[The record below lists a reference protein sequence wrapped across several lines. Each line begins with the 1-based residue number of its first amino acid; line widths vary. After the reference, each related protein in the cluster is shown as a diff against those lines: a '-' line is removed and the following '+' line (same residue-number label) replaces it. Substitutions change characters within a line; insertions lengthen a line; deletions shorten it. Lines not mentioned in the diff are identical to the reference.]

1 MKYNTLETS
10 SYNGNSNLK
19 RKGTPIEFSNDMV
32 SEYLKC
38 ASDPI
43 YFAEKYI
50 QIVHVD
56 HGLIPIKMYDYQKE
70 IALAITNN
78 RRVTVNTSRQAGK
91 CVSINTPIRLR
102 NKTTGEI
109 VSMTIGELYE
119 QVASANADKE
129 A

>member
-1 MKYNTLETS
+1 MNQANDKG
-10 SYNGNSNLK
+10 YNGNVNLK
-19 RKGTPIEFSNDMV
+19 RKGTPIQFSPEMVQEF
-32 SEYLKC
+32 LKC
-38 ASDPI
+38 ATDPI

-56 HGLIPIKMYDYQKE
+56 HGLIPIKMYDYQRD
-70 IALAITNN
+70 IAEAITNN

-102 NKTTGEI
+102 NKTTGEM

-119 QVASANADKE
+119 QVISANAAKE
-129 A
+129 T

>member
-1 MKYNTLETS
+1 MNQVSDKG
-10 SYNGNSNLK
+10 YNGNVNLK
-19 RKGTPIEFSNDMV
+19 RKGTPIQFSPEMVQEF
-32 SEYLKC
+32 LKC
-38 ASDPI
+38 ATDPI

-56 HGLIPIKMYDYQKE
+56 HGLIPIKMYDYQRE
-70 IALAITNN
+70 IAEAITNN

-102 NKTTGEI
+102 NKTTGEM

-119 QVASANADKE
+119 QVISANAAKE
-129 A
+129 T

>member
-1 MKYNTLETS
+1 MNQASDKG
-10 SYNGNSNLK
+10 YNGNVNLK
-19 RKGTPIEFSNDMV
+19 RKGTPIQFSPEMVQEF
-32 SEYLKC
+32 LKC
-38 ASDPI
+38 ATDPI

-56 HGLIPIKMYDYQKE
+56 HGLIPIKMYDYQRE
-70 IALAITNN
+70 IAEAITNN

-102 NKTTGEI
+102 NKTTGEM

-119 QVASANADKE
+119 QVISANAAKE
-129 A
+129 T

>member
-1 MKYNTLETS
+1 MNQVSDKG
-10 SYNGNSNLK
+10 YNGNVNLK
-19 RKGTPIEFSNDMV
+19 RKGTPIQFSPEMVQEF
-32 SEYLKC
+32 LKC
-38 ASDPI
+38 ATDPI

-56 HGLIPIKMYDYQKE
+56 HGLIPIKMYDYQRE
-70 IALAITNN
+70 IAEAITDN

-102 NKTTGEI
+102 NKTTGEM

-119 QVASANADKE
+119 QVISANAAKE
-129 A
+129 T

>member
-1 MKYNTLETS
+1 MNQASDKG
-10 SYNGNSNLK
+10 YNGNVNLK
-19 RKGTPIEFSNDMV
+19 RKGTPIQFSPEMVQEF
-32 SEYLKC
+32 LKC
-38 ASDPI
+38 ATDPI

-56 HGLIPIKMYDYQKE
+56 HGLIPIKMYDYQRE
-70 IALAITNN
+70 IAEAITDN

-102 NKTTGEI
+102 NKTTGEM

-119 QVASANADKE
+119 QVISANAAKE
-129 A
+129 T